1 MHLVTIFVFSTIT
14 DREIKVSLLWKMK
27 QALCQGLASLKNG
40 DWEYLRTKD
49 REPHKGLYSA
59 SQETLLN

>member
-1 MHLVTIFVFSTIT
+1 
-14 DREIKVSLLWKMK
+14 MK